1 MATVGSLGVTLFNDP
16 KAYKVMYTSMKQA
29 VEWTTP
35 EFTWY
40 DELPELDIVISGNA
54 MYMPVDVQQG
64 FGAAAIADG
73 GREALPV
80 SPVIQYATLNLTA
93 WNARVSITR
102 QSKFGASQNQAA
114 MVTNEAKYKFRKRL
128 EAIAHKGSLN
138 FYGFTVGQ
146 VAQASAAV
154 SGSTSGTLL
163 TLTNVFGDTGLT
175 NTSYINQLINV
186 GDQIAMLSDGTSSGT
201 LLAGGVGL
209 VTGKTAGNVFSVSF
223 SAALTITSSAA
234 VTFAN
239 NAAYGDTFTAAAHTD
254 QNNWQPGMKDMT
266 ESTTSYGLSGTTNP
280 GWSASVLSST
290 AGRFVP
296 TKLIN
301 IRQTMAHF
309 GKPLKKLII
318 AEGVQRDM
326 ADQVNASVRFDG
338 IAAAQFDGS
347 SKTKEEQV
355 TSRYV
360 PNGHV
365 FGLADGVLMR
375 KVLGDSPTAGEG
387 EWDKLENYARY
398 VNGEDYM
405 CVVGCASR
413 KGLAEYRGQTES

>member
-1 MATVGSLGVTLFNDP
+1 MAVGALGVTLFNDP
-16 KAYKVMYTSMKQA
+16 KAYRVMYAGLKQA

-35 EFTWY
+35 EFDWY

-54 MYMPVDVQQG
+54 MYIPVDVQQG

-73 GREALPV
+73 GREALPG

-102 QSKFGASQNQAA
+102 QSKFGNIQSQAA
-114 MVTNEAKYKFRKRL
+114 QVTNEAKFKFRKRL
-128 EAIAHKGSLN
+128 EAIAHKGALN
-138 FYGFTVGQ
+138 FYGFTVAQ
-146 VAQASAAV
+146 VAQVSAAV
-154 SGSTSGTLL
+154 SGLTTNTIV

-175 NTSYINQLINV
+175 NTLYINQLINV
-186 GDQIAMLSDGTSSGT
+186 NDQVALLSDGTSTGT
-201 LLAGGVGL
+201 LLAGGVGV
-209 VTGKTAGNVFSVSF
+209 VTAKGAGNVFSIQF
-223 SAALTITSSAA
+223 SAALTIAA
-234 VTFAN
+234 SVAVVFAN

-254 QNNWQPGMKDMT
+254 QNNWQPGLKDIT
-266 ESTTSYGLSGTTNP
+266 ESTTSFGISGTTNP
-280 GWSASVLSST
+280 GWTASVVNST

-301 IRQTMAHF
+301 IRQTMAHW

-365 FGLADGVLMR
+365 FGLAGNVLFR
-375 KVLGDSPTAGEG
+375 KVLGDEPNATEG

-405 CVVGCASR
+405 CVVGCGSR
-413 KGLAEYRGQTES
+413 KGLAEYRAQTES